1 MTENSHLTNPQ
12 VSAEHY
18 GFKAYMTE
26 RRWSSVWRQIDL
38 SLNYQPEN
46 VLEVGAGPET
56 YKQVMAR
63 DGIPVTT
70 VDIAEDLQPDVI
82 GSVLD
87 LPFEDNSF
95 DLTCAFQVL
104 EHLPYADFIPAVK
117 ELRRVARKAVL
128 ISLPDVAA
136 CYPFRF
142 SIPGRGIRDF
152 IVPRPYF
159 KKVHVF
165 DGQHYWEIN
174 KKETPLSRIVQDIEQ
189 QGFHISHNQRYPDNM
204 YHRFLVIE

>member
-1 MTENSHLTNPQ
+1 MNTPQ

-18 GFKAYMTE
+18 GFQAYMTE
-26 RRWSSVWRQIDL
+26 WRWSSVWRQVDL
-38 SLNYQPEN
+38 SLNYQPKQI
-46 VLEVGAGPET
+46 LEVGAGPET
-56 YKQVMAR
+56 YKQVMVKES
-63 DGIPVTT
+63 IPVTT
-70 VDIAEDLQPDVI
+70 VDIAADLQPDVV

-104 EHLPYADFIPAVK
+104 EHLPYTDFIPAVK
-117 ELRRVARKAVL
+117 ELHRVARKAVL

-136 CYPFRF
+136 CYPFRV

-159 KKVHVF
+159 KKAHVF
-165 DGQHYWEIN
+165 DGQHYWELN
-174 KKETPLSRIVQDIEQ
+174 KKETPLKKVLADLESAGLKCRLC
-189 QGFHISHNQRYPDNM
+189 QRYPDNI
-204 YHRFLVIE
+204 YHRFLVIEA